1 MANKSS
7 GFASLVLG
15 HLHCNKK
22 YAYAAALWALAI
34 FAVSTAPGST
44 ITPVAS
50 KVPFSSVLAHFGEFF
65 IFGWLLSKA
74 FPKLRSPLLISFS
87 YSVIT
92 EVLQLYVPGR
102 FFSYSDISMNIA
114 GSIFGIGAPSAFGQN
129 NILLQF
135 KNKLTAW
142 FNDRNP

>member
-1 MANKSS
+1 MANI
-7 GFASLVLG
+7 LQ
-15 HLHCNKK
+15 CNKK
-22 YAYAAALWALAI
+22 YICATALWALAI
-34 FAVSTAPGST
+34 FAVSTAPGSA

-65 IFGWLLSKA
+65 IFGWLLSKT
-74 FPKLRSPLLISFS
+74 FPKLRNPLLISLS
-87 YSVIT
+87 YSFIT

-102 FFSYSDISMNIA
+102 FFSYNDIAMNMA
-114 GSIFGIGAPSAFGQN
+114 GSLFGIGAPSAFGQN
-129 NILLQF
+129 NILFQF